1 MPGRTGKPYCNFSF
15 VSFSLKLSFLSGVI
29 LINAAATAQQPSTD
43 STKNKK
49 VSNQNVQKQV
59 SMEIYG
65 FALTDVIYDFKQMD
79 PKWFDVPRPTKLPAY
94 QDQFGPD
101 GQIYFSVRQSRFGV
115 KGYTQTPLGTL
126 TTLFEF
132 DLFGSGADAGQT
144 TFHLRHAYG
153 ELGKFGVGQTWSP
166 FVDIDVFPNDL
177 EYWGPNGMA
186 NIRNLQ
192 IRYMPIQGDTKL
204 TIALEKPG
212 ATADE
217 GAYSDRIELKSVKP
231 HFTLPDLTAE
241 YRYGRSW
248 GYVEL
253 AGVLRQL
260 KWKDLDTTGTDLSGK
275 ATGWGFNLSSKIK
288 LLQQDALHLQLLY
301 GKGIENYVRDAPAD
315 IGIKTSGNDS
325 IGGVALPVTGF
336 VGFYDH
342 YWSKKFSSTIGYS
355 FVKIKNSD
363 GQKPSAFKMGEYF
376 LGDLIYT
383 PYKDVIFE
391 LELQYLDRKNFSD
404 GWTATDPRI
413 QFSFRFNFSQKFYHE
428 VKTTQ

>member
-1 MPGRTGKPYCNFSF
+1 MPRSFGKPHCDFSL
-15 VSFSLKLSFLSGVI
+15 VSFSLKLSFLSGAM
-29 LINAAATAQQPSTD
+29 LINTAVTAQQPSAD

-49 VSNQNVQKQV
+49 TPNQGAQKQL

-94 QDQFGPD
+94 KDQFGPD
-101 GQIYFSVRQSRFGV
+101 GQIYFSVRQSRFGI
-115 KGYTQTPLGTL
+115 KGYTPTPLGTL
-126 TTLFEF
+126 TTMFEF
-132 DLFGSGADAGQT
+132 DLFGSGANTGQT
-144 TFHLRHAYG
+144 TFHLRYAYG

-166 FVDIDVFPNDL
+166 FVDEDVFPNDL

-217 GAYSDRIELKSVKP
+217 GVYSDRIELKSVKP

-260 KWKDLDTTGTDLSGK
+260 KWKDLDTTGPDLSGK
-275 ATGWGFNLSSKIK
+275 KTGWGFNLSSKVK
-288 LLQQDALHLQLLY
+288 LFQQDALHLQLLY

-315 IGIKTSGNDS
+315 VGIKTTGTNSGE
-325 IGGVALPVTGF
+325 GVALPVTGF

-342 YWSKKFSSTIGYS
+342 YWSNKFSSTIGYS
-355 FVKIKNSD
+355 FVKINNSN
-363 GQKPSAFKMGEYF
+363 GQDSSAFKMGEYA

-383 PYKDVIFE
+383 PSKNVIFE
-391 LELQYLDRKNFSD
+391 IELQYLDRKNFSD

-428 VKTTQ
+428 VNTIQ

>member
-1 MPGRTGKPYCNFSF
+1 MPKWFGKPDCNFS
-15 VSFSLKLSFLSGVI
+15 SISSSLKLRFLSVAV
-29 LINAAATAQQPSTD
+29 LISTTTIAQSLSAD
-43 STKNKK
+43 SVKNKK
-49 VSNQNVQKQV
+49 TPDQNVKKQLT
-59 SMEIYG
+59 MEIYG
-65 FALTDVIYDFKQMD
+65 FILTDVIYDFKQMD

-94 QDQFGPD
+94 KDQFAPD
-101 GQIYFSVRQSRFGV
+101 GQIYFSIRQTRFGV
-115 KGYTQTPLGTL
+115 RGYTPTPLGTL
-126 TTLFEF
+126 NTWFEF
-132 DLFGSGADAGQT
+132 DLFGSGVDAGQT

-153 ELGKFGVGQTWSP
+153 EIGKFGVGQTWSP
-166 FVDIDVFPNDL
+166 FVDPDLFPNDL

-217 GAYSDRIELKSVKP
+217 GVYADRIELKSVKP

-248 GYVEL
+248 GYIKL

-260 KWKDLDTTGTDLSGK
+260 KWKDLDTTGANLSGHQ
-275 ATGWGFNLSSKIK
+275 TGWGFNVSSKIK
-288 LLQQDALHLQLLY
+288 LLQEDAIHLQLLY
-301 GKGIENYVRDAPAD
+301 GKGIENYVRDAPSD
-315 IGIKTSGNDS
+315 IGIETSGNDS

-342 YWSKKFSSTIGYS
+342 YWSNKFSSTIGYS
-355 FVKIKNSD
+355 FVKINNSN
-363 GQKPSAFKMGEYF
+363 GQKASAFRMGEYA
-376 LGDLIYT
+376 LTNLVYT
-383 PYKDVIFE
+383 PYKNVIFE
-391 LELQYLDRKNFSD
+391 LELQYLDRKNFTD
-404 GWTATDPRI
+404 GWTTTDPRI

-428 VKTTQ
+428 LQTTQ